1 LIEERTM
8 LKQRVVVPVL
18 ISVILTAASA
28 ATAVAQGGVGF
39 GPQIGFFKAQSA
51 DQPRGMGGAV
61 LRVKF
66 SDVFGIE
73 GSINYREE
81 RYGGGAVDV
90 KTWPVMMTALV
101 YPVPIL
107 YGALGAGWYNTSISY
122 NVPPGLLAGAASVS
136 SETKQQFGWHFG
148 GGLELPLFSS
158 VKLVG
163 DIRYVFLNYNF
174 KSFPGSNG
182 VNSNFYVM
190 SVSLL
195 FGL

>member
-1 LIEERTM
+1 MREHH
-8 LKQRVVVPVL
+8 VVKTFFICL
-18 ISVILTAASA
+18 ILTAAYA
-28 ATAVAQGGVGF
+28 VTASAQGGVGF

-51 DQPRGMGGAV
+51 DQPRGIGGAV

-81 RYGGGAVDV
+81 QYGGGAVDV

-101 YPVPIL
+101 YPVPII

-122 NVPPGLLAGAASVS
+122 NVPPGLLGGATSVS

-148 GGLELPLFSS
+148 GGLELPVLPS

-163 DIRYVFLNYNF
+163 DLRYVFLNYNF

-182 VNSNFYVM
+182 TNSNFYVM